1 MAIAASL
8 APTLKN
14 IREMRIKGRRPKI
27 FEKEAKLGW
36 NTMTKLEVLDV
47 SWKYNTTYLLSI
59 AGTKFHSRMLR
70 WPFH

>member
-1 MAIAASL
+1 MAIAASM

-36 NTMTKLEVLDV
+36 NTMTKLEVFDGIV
-47 SWKYNTTYLLSI
+47 EI
-59 AGTKFHSRMLR
+59 
-70 WPFH
+70 